1 MKKIL
6 LISNL
11 FTAALLGAL
20 LLKGCSQPQSDES
33 KNTEAEVTGLTS
45 TAIVIDYSGDTTF
58 KSLTIP
64 QAALLKAN
72 YLKNLQPVIL
82 NTKHAAE
89 PTEYIEYSLDDLKNL
104 VWYIEYYAKATGKPV
119 NTSDLGVNV
128 HFGQFPQDVSGF
140 EHLKKLSDKERKD
153 LAGKQMIYFMP
164 TIKTANGRMEFNP
177 KRNYQDIK
185 SGKIKDFVSLKTH
198 HGNELS
204 EFKQV
209 DYPRDSPAMDL
220 GGYRPPY

>member
-33 KNTEAEVTGLTS
+33 KNTEAEVAGLTS

-104 VWYIEYYAKATGKPV
+104 VWYIEYYAKATGKNCRTDRIV
-119 NTSDLGVNV
+119 A
-128 HFGQFPQDVSGF
+128 
-140 EHLKKLSDKERKD
+140 E
-153 LAGKQMIYFMP
+153 
-164 TIKTANGRMEFNP
+164 
-177 KRNYQDIK
+177 
-185 SGKIKDFVSLKTH
+185 
-198 HGNELS
+198 
-204 EFKQV
+204 
-209 DYPRDSPAMDL
+209 
-220 GGYRPPY
+220 